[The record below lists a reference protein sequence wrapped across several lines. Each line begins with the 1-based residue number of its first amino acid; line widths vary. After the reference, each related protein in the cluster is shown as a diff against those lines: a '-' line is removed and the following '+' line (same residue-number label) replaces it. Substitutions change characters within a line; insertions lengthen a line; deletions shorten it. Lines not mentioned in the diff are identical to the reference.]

1 LGTGGPVIFVHVIVG
16 NQATQQWKQF
26 FLWKKGYIFKP
37 KKMQSLIMNNL
48 DKLTLLQVRVSLV
61 PVRFLGGFIVIYSQE
76 GFSLLNHLNCH
87 KLFFF
92 VT

>member
-37 KKMQSLIMNNL
+37 KKNAKS
-48 DKLTLLQVRVSLV
+48 D
-61 PVRFLGGFIVIYSQE
+61 YE
-76 GFSLLNHLNCH
+76 
-87 KLFFF
+87 
-92 VT
+92 